1 MSPSNWSRVRT
12 SMIVIA
18 AALGA
23 GTAAGQDSCGYW
35 RNEGLVMKVQ
45 SKLQFS
51 PLWNK
56 GGNLVVT
63 AKDCVVTLSG
73 TVATR
78 EDIKEAERIAASAAG
93 VYKVR
98 NELRV
103 ASQ

>member
-1 MSPSNWSRVRT
+1 
-12 SMIVIA
+12 MIVIA

-23 GTAAGQDSCGYW
+23 GTASGQDSCGYW

-56 GGNLVVT
+56 GGNVVVT

-93 VYKVR
+93 AYKVR

>member
-1 MSPSNWSRVRT
+1 
-12 SMIVIA
+12 MIPNRA
-18 AALGA
+18 AIVSLLVAATLQA
-23 GTAAGQDSCGYW
+23 QPTTAQEACGYW
-35 RNEGLVMKVQ
+35 RDEGLVMKVQ

-56 GGNLVVT
+56 VGTVAVT

-73 TVATR
+73 TVARR
-78 EDIKEAERIAASAAG
+78 EDAREAERIAATAEG
-93 VYKVR
+93 VRRVR

>member
-1 MSPSNWSRVRT
+1 MRPPDSRRITTV
-12 SMIVIA
+12 MMVIA

-23 GTAAGQDSCGYW
+23 AQASGQEACGYW

-56 GGNLVVT
+56 VGNVAVT

-78 EDIKEAERIAASAAG
+78 EDIKEAERIAASADG
-93 VYKVR
+93 VRSVR